1 MTRAITLSL
10 LFLFLAACSSKE
22 PSPALPWKTWADTQ
36 AQQWLVD
43 AQNMQS
49 AAEAYCSGN
58 NSLEATRSSFTQ
70 LLGQWAYINGFPY
83 KAIDEQGLS
92 FALYFWPDKRN
103 QTEIRLSSRV
113 QKAVPLDETQY
124 DQLIAAE
131 KGIPALEWLLFKEGL
146 SQTDRCTALMG
157 ISEIY
162 ARDVDRLA
170 QYHHDNPVILPE
182 WTLDSDVAGG
192 RSIALN
198 LLYAQVSRM
207 ESHLRQSRDEEGLW
221 VSYLSEGWL
230 SGNTWFMYQKSLTSL
245 LEMLDHT
252 RQSAVTSSTNQMK
265 LGTYLERGNQILE
278 SMAELEANQQAPLL
292 SDSLEALLLELT
304 DFLEND
310 MARNYQI
317 LIGFNNFD
325 GD

>member
-1 MTRAITLSL
+1 MLRLLSLSL
-10 LFLFLAACSSKE
+10 LAAFLTACSSKE
-22 PSPALPWKTWADTQ
+22 ASPASYWKYWADTQ
-36 AQQWLVD
+36 AQQWLVN
-43 AQNMQS
+43 AQSMQS
-49 AAEAYCSGN
+49 AATGYCSGTTT
-58 NSLEATRSSFTQ
+58 LQETRSEFNL
-70 LLGQWAYINGFPY
+70 LLGQWAYINGYPY

-103 QTEIRLSSRV
+103 QTEIRLTSRV

-162 ARDVDRLA
+162 ARDVDRLV
-170 QYHHDNPVILPE
+170 QYHQDNPVIQDD
-182 WTLDSDVAGG
+182 WTLNSEVPGG

-198 LLYAQVSRM
+198 LLYSQISRM
-207 ESHLRQSRDEEGLW
+207 ESHLRQSRDEDGLW
-221 VSYLSEGWL
+221 ISYLSEGWL
-230 SGNTWFMYQKSLTSL
+230 SGNTWFIYRQALTSL
-245 LEMLDHT
+245 LEMLDQT
-252 RQSAVTSSTNQMK
+252 RLSTITSSANQEK
-265 LGTYLERGNQILE
+265 LNSFLGRGNQIFDR
-278 SMAELEANQQAPLL
+278 MAALDGNQQEPQLL
-292 SDSLEALLLELT
+292 DELHELLLELAG
-304 DFLEND
+304 FLEND
-310 MARNYQI
+310 MAQNYGI